1 MTQKCLGMHR
11 GKSGDAH
18 EEEAMQLEEIH
29 CMEAISSPEGHSVL
43 WCDRRC
49 RKHWIAVARAL
60 VSSPWDSSE
69 HGAQREDQAGF
80 HPQGIIHC
88 SQGWH
93 RQCCHSQLARLRG
106 VTPFFYP
113 RHPEP
118 ALCCS
123 CDVSFFSS
131 VSAPTLSVTC
141 QYESVNYKNYIF
153 N

>member
-1 MTQKCLGMHR
+1 MTQKCLGMHK

-18 EEEAMQLEEIH
+18 EEEAMKLEEIH

-93 RQCCHSQLARLRG
+93 RQCCHSQLARLTPSRSDTLFFIHATQRLHYAAV
-106 VTPFFYP
+106 VTSPFLAASRR
-113 RHPEP
+113 RH
-118 ALCCS
+118 
-123 CDVSFFSS
+123 
-131 VSAPTLSVTC
+131 C
-141 QYESVNYKNYIF
+141 QLLVNTSL
-153 N
+153 